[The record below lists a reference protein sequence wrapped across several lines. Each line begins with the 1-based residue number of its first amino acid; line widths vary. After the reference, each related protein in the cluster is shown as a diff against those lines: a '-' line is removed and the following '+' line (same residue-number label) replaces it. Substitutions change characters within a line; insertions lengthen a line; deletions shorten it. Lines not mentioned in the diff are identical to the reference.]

1 VNSLR
6 TVSIITPC
14 YNEEA
19 NVQEVYGRV
28 RAVMA
33 GVGRYR
39 YEHIFIDNSSRDRTV
54 EILKIIAARDK
65 NVKLIVNSRNFGH
78 IRSPMHA
85 LHQAQGDALIGI
97 VADLQDPPELIP
109 RMLEKWEEGC
119 AMVLCIK
126 EASEENA
133 LMYWIRKK
141 YYRLVNRLSSLETF
155 ENFTGSGLFD
165 RRVVD
170 IVKSLNDP
178 YP

>member
-1 VNSLR
+1 
-6 TVSIITPC
+6 
-14 YNEEA
+14 
-19 NVQEVYGRV
+19 
-28 RAVMA
+28 
-33 GVGRYR
+33 
-39 YEHIFIDNSSRDRTV
+39 
-54 EILKIIAARDK
+54 
-65 NVKLIVNSRNFGH
+65 
-78 IRSPMHA
+78 MHA

-178 YP
+178 YPYFRGIIAEIGLPHAEILYTQPRRKRGFTKNNYTTWRCWALQISRRCLFGL